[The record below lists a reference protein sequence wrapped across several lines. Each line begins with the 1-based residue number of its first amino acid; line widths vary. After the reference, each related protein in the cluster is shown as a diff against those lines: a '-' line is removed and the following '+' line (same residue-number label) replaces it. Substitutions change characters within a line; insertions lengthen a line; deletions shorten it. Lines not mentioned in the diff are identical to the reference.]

1 MKDIYAWVPWFQEL
15 ARKVAEGGEAGLI
28 ERAKQIVWAHDSP
41 ALLNYG
47 DENIDPFSFLYTL
60 ASKNDIS
67 PLKPVYRNVS
77 KIFDIDCDRLFSEDS
92 QSHGLCFPVPPGVG
106 TLFHNKGEGD
116 PKLLWKLFRQA
127 QQDGEIDP
135 NDFSKA
141 LDINGVAVRKLTQC
155 LFLINPLRF
164 LPIDHQTL
172 RFHEDIGLPA
182 FTEADNQ
189 IREKDS
195 GLKNYQS
202 LLKKFQHAFPKCDFY
217 EINTVLY
224 RMKQWKDVDKVRLC
238 QNFFQVS
245 TNVLNDD
252 KDLWDNFS
260 ENNHVF
266 TGGPG
271 SGGWDEN
278 NQNQPTT
285 QGQKNYPLEDP
296 QVGDIILVR
305 CGNSDGYAVGIV
317 FHNDYANG
325 LSEQSEV
332 NKKMRIHVLW
342 LNKNHTE
349 NLGLSGQTP
358 GFYDARKYSV
368 YEKFKNLARYK
379 DTFAFIEKVQ
389 DTENGETHPEN
400 GDNQMK
406 RPLNQILYGPPGTG
420 KTWNT
425 VNHALAI
432 IEDTEVKEF
441 EKEDR
446 KIVKQRFDELK
457 ESGQIEMVTFH
468 QNFAYEDFIEGIRPV
483 LDGGSDDSN
492 NVRYEIVDGV
502 FKRISNRAK
511 ENLTKSSQKTET
523 FDLNSLLHD
532 FAQYI
537 NQKIE
542 QGDIIKL
549 FPEERW
555 HTQITYTRTLNNGK
569 IQFRL
574 CLGNAQTNYAVS
586 TNTIL
591 RDYTKFISG
600 EIKSHRDI
608 KPTHKSKS
616 EYHGDSIYLFHLMK
630 HIKTYQDSEWEKI
643 EQEVETKQN
652 HVLIIDEINRGNIAK
667 IFGELIT
674 LIEDTKRIGNED
686 SMTVA
691 LPYSSN
697 SKDED
702 DSFGVP
708 NNLYIIGT
716 MNTADRSIALLDTA
730 LRRRFDFIEMM
741 PEPYHPFICKDIDG
755 VNCQELLAMMNKRI
769 TALLDREHQIG
780 HSYLMEVDSMEK
792 LANVFQNKIIP
803 LLQEY
808 FYDDWAKIDLALN
821 KNKFVTTTKIE
832 GNLLGDTEL
841 VDANRSIYELIEA
854 KSLEWKNPENYKKIY
869 ATTQTQSDDVD
880 GE

>member
-1 MKDIYAWVPWFQEL
+1 MKEIYAWVPWFQEL
-15 ARKVAEGGEAGLI
+15 AGKVAEGGEAGLI

-60 ASKNDIS
+60 ASKNDTKL
-67 PLKPVYRNVS
+67 LKPVYRSVS

-106 TLFHNKGEGD
+106 TLFHWHGQGD
-116 PKLLWKLFRQA
+116 PNLLWKLFRQA

-202 LLKKFQHAFPKCDFY
+202 LLKKFQSAFPECDFY

-224 RMKQWKDVDKVRLC
+224 RMKQWKNDDKVRLC
-238 QNFFQVS
+238 RNFFQVS
-245 TNVLNDD
+245 TNVFNDD
-252 KDLWDNFS
+252 KDLWDDFS

-271 SGGWDEN
+271 RGGWDEN

-342 LNKNHTE
+342 LNKNPTK
-349 NLGLSGQTP
+349 NLGLSGQIP
-358 GFYDARKYSV
+358 GFYNARKYNV
-368 YEKFKNLARYK
+368 YEQFKNHDYYK
-379 DTFAFIEKVQ
+379 DTLAFIEKVQ

-406 RPLNQILYGPPGTG
+406 YPLNQILYGPPGTG

-432 IEDTEVKEF
+432 IEDTEVGELES
-441 EKEDR
+441 EKRDP
-446 KIVKQRFDELK
+446 VKRRFDKLK

-492 NVRYEIVDGV
+492 KVHYEIVDGV
-502 FKRISNRAK
+502 FKRISNLAT
-511 ENLTKSSQKTET
+511 ENLTKSSQ
-523 FDLNSLLHD
+523 
-532 FAQYI
+532 
-537 NQKIE
+537 
-542 QGDIIKL
+542 
-549 FPEERW
+549 
-555 HTQITYTRTLNNGK
+555 
-569 IQFRL
+569 
-574 CLGNAQTNYAVS
+574 NY
-586 TNTIL
+586 
-591 RDYTKFISG
+591 
-600 EIKSHRDI
+600 
-608 KPTHKSKS
+608 
-616 EYHGDSIYLFHLMK
+616 
-630 HIKTYQDSEWEKI
+630 
-643 EQEVETKQN
+643 
-652 HVLIIDEINRGNIAK
+652 VLIIDEINRGNIAK

-741 PEPYHPFICKDIDG
+741 PQPDHDLISDNVEG

-832 GNLLGDTEL
+832 GNLFGDTEL

-854 KSLEWKNPENYKKIY
+854 KSPEWKNPENYKKIY
-869 ATTQTQSDDVD
+869 AGMQAQSDDVD
-880 GE
+880 DE